1 MAISAVTVKMLRD
14 KTGAGM
20 LDCKSALEETN
31 GNIDEAEKIL
41 RKKGLA
47 AAAKKAGRVAAEGL
61 VGYKVE
67 RRRRRPRRAE
77 LRDRLRREDREVQA
91 GAPRARR
98 TSCTATRPSATRP
111 TATSRRSRASPPP
124 AKMPHPGATIGESL
138 QALTGDLGEKTEVR
152 RFARLV
158 AGPGASFS
166 LYAHP
171 GDKNVVAIET
181 KGMPEDLG
189 RDLAMHVAALA
200 PQFATRD
207 GVSAKALAD
216 EKEIARAK
224 AIAAGKPEGV
234 AEKMVE
240 GMIGKWYGEVVLL
253 DQAFAKD
260 DSKKVSQVVAER
272 GGTDAA
278 VVRFVRYK
286 VGEGIEKKPG
296 GDFAAEVAALDE
308 VAPWNPAIAG
318 SC

>member
-20 LDCKSALEETN
+20 LDCKSALEEAN

-61 VGYKVE
+61 IGHKVE
-67 RRRRRPRRAE
+67 GGTAVLVDVACETDFVARTETFQRMKDALTSFIFDHAALGDTAE
-77 LRDRLRREDREVQA
+77 GDVAALVA
-91 GAPRARR
+91 MPAPKR
-98 TSCTATRPSATRP
+98 
-111 TATSRRSRASPPP
+111 
-124 AKMPHPGATIGESL
+124 MPHPGATITESI
-138 QALTGDLGEKTEVR
+138 QALVGDLGEKTEIR

-158 AGPGASFS
+158 AGPGASLT

-171 GDKNVVAIET
+171 GDKTVVAIET
-181 KGMPEDLG
+181 KGMPEDLA
-189 RDLAMHVAALA
+189 RHLAMHIAALA
-200 PQFATRD
+200 PQFSNRES
-207 GVSAKALAD
+207 VSAKALAD

-224 AIAAGKPEGV
+224 AVAAGKPEAV

-253 DQAFAKD
+253 DQAFAMEPE
-260 DSKKVSQVVAER
+260 KKVSQVIAER
-272 GGTDAA
+272 GGSDAS

-286 VGEGIEKKPG
+286 VGEGVEKGPG
-296 GDFAAEVAALDE
+296 GDFAAEVAALTK
-308 VAPWNPAIAG
+308 
-318 SC
+318 

>member
-47 AAAKKAGRVAAEGL
+47 AAAKKAGRVAADGL
-61 VGYKVE
+61 IGYQVSNGVAAMVE
-67 RRRRRPRRAE
+67 LNCETDFVAKTE
-77 LRDRLRREDREVQA
+77 KFKQA
-91 GAPRARR
+91 LHAITNFVHGHAALGDTVDGDVAALTASAP
-98 TSCTATRPSATRP
+98 PS
-111 TATSRRSRASPPP
+111 
-124 AKMPHPGATIGESL
+124 KMPHSGATIGECL
-138 QALTGDLGEKTEVR
+138 QAFTGDLGEKTELR
-152 RFARLV
+152 RFVRLV
-158 AGPGASFS
+158 AGAGSS
-166 LYAHP
+166 LTLYAHP
-171 GDKNVVAIET
+171 GDKTVVVIET

-189 RDLAMHVAALA
+189 KDLAMHVAALA

-216 EKEIARAK
+216 EREIARAK
-224 AIAAGKPEGV
+224 AIAAGKPEAV

-240 GMIGKWYGEVVLL
+240 GMVGKWYGEVVLL
-253 DQAFAKD
+253 DQAFARD

-272 GGTDAA
+272 GGKDAS

-286 VGEGIEKKPG
+286 VGEGVEKKAG
-296 GDFAAEVAALDE
+296 GDFAAEVAALTK
-308 VAPWNPAIAG
+308 
-318 SC
+318 